1 MKYRM
6 NSELTLEFRGDVLT
20 GIQDKANVQLY
31 RQLDMNLCR
40 QLRWKVSMQ
49 VRRQLLRLCGEL
61 NNEI

>member
-31 RQLDMNLCR
+31 RQLDMNLYR

-49 VRRQLLRLCGEL
+49 LRRQLLRLCGEL